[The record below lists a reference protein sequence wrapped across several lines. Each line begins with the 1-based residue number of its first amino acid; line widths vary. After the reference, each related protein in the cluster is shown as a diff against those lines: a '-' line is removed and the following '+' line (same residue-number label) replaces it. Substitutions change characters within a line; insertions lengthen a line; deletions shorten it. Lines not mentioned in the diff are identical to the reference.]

1 MFGRRE
7 LRQLRVVRKCS
18 QILLEHIWQL
28 SETDRAGA
36 LIIATAT
43 LGVIGVTHGHILI
56 DQPDRAA
63 PKTRSAIL
71 RDLADAVENLA
82 PIMESAKAEDVTP
95 LLRHLAAM
103 ELVILSLGYPD
114 DPTVGPVLRES
125 WRRLKSAQPYA
136 SEGLAALRRHEDRT
150 GVDALPRLDASKPLT
165 DRQVMAALKFTPG
178 YLLKRGDGRHRDQK
192 T

>member
-1 MFGRRE
+1 MFGRRDH
-7 LRQLRVVRKCS
+7 RQLRVVRKCS

-43 LGVIGVTHGHILI
+43 LGVIGVTHGHLLI
-56 DQPDRAA
+56 DHPDRAS
-63 PKTRSAIL
+63 PKNRTAVL
-71 RDLADAVENLA
+71 RDLVDAVENLGSF
-82 PIMESAKAEDVTP
+82 METAKAEDVSP
-95 LLRHLAAM
+95 LLRHLTAM

-114 DPTVGPVLRES
+114 DPTIGPVLRES

-136 SEGLAALRRHEDRT
+136 SAGLAALRRYEGQN
-150 GVDALPRLDASKPLT
+150 GVDALPRLDKSRPLT

-178 YLLKRGDGRHRDQK
+178 HLFRRGGREPS
-192 T
+192 